1 MILLRLISLP
11 YLRKHRLRSLLTIV
25 GIALGVALLVGM
37 HTANDSVL
45 RSFSDTVDRIAGK
58 AQLQVD
64 AGDAGFPE
72 EVLERVQAVPEVR
85 AAAPVIEAE
94 VETGIKG
101 QGKLLIVAVD
111 MTGDQT
117 LRDYNFDNGDADAI
131 DDPLVFL
138 AQPDSLILTRDF
150 ADRNHIRTGEKIT
163 FETVEGPRQ
172 FTVRGLLKAGG
183 MAQAFGGNLAIMD
196 IYAAQHV
203 LGRGRRF
210 DRIDIGLRE
219 GVSVEQGAA
228 AIQKA
233 VGPGLTVEPP
243 SGRTRNFES
252 LLGVYN
258 LAIKVSS
265 LFAMGIGMFIIFNA
279 FSIAVTQRRSEIGI
293 LRALGATRGQ
303 IRALFLAES
312 AVSGL
317 IGSLLG
323 IGLGMAFAHSLTLAT
338 GQMLSLIF
346 AVRQNVQEAVVD
358 PRLLI
363 VALLLGILTSMVAA
377 WIPAR
382 NAAHVEPVQALQ
394 KGKYQILSAGE
405 SRTRLI
411 AAWSSVAI
419 AGACLFFGHYRPLFF
434 LGYVLSM
441 LAALLFVPYLS
452 QALVRI
458 LRVPL
463 RWFKPVEG
471 ALAADSLLQAPR
483 RTSATVAALVLSLSL
498 VVGQGGMARSS
509 MISIEEWV
517 DDALNPDVFV
527 GTAENLGSR
536 EFHFPAAMQGELA
549 AIPGVAEVQSV
560 RSVRMQYRGLPMLV
574 VGVEWGKVARRTKR
588 HVVAGD
594 GPEMDRLTA
603 AGHGVIVAENLAS
616 LLKLKVGDT
625 FELAAPAETLRLP
638 IVGVIRDLSNQLGTV
653 FVDRTVFARAFADD
667 SVDVFRIYAAPGV
680 VPENLRH
687 AIVERMGKQ
696 RHLFV
701 LLNADVRKFVNDIMD
716 QWFGMT
722 YLQVLVAVSVAV
734 LGIVNTLTV
743 SITDRRRELGVLRA
757 VGGLRNQIRNTVWL
771 EALTIGAIGLVLGLG
786 TGAVNLFY
794 EMQVVT
800 VDLTGIPLGFH
811 FPYSIALVLL
821 PVILAAAFGSAILP
835 AETAVRGS
843 LVEALEYE

>member
-11 YLRKHRLRSLLTIV
+11 YLRRHRLRSLLTIL
-25 GIALGVALLVGM
+25 GITLGVALLVGM

-45 RSFSDTVDRIAGK
+45 RSFTDTVDRIAGK
-58 AQLQVD
+58 AQLQVS

-72 EVLERVQAVPEVR
+72 DVLEKVQAVHEVR

-94 VETGIKG
+94 VDTGIQG

-111 MTGDQT
+111 MTGDRS
-117 LRDYNFDNGDADAI
+117 LRDYDFDNADADVI
-131 DDPLVFL
+131 DDPLVFI

-150 ADRNHIRTGEKIT
+150 ADRNHIQTGSKIT

-172 FTVRGLLKAGG
+172 FTVRGLLKPGG

-210 DRIDIGLRE
+210 DRIDIALRE
-219 GVSVEQGAA
+219 GVSVEQGTA
-228 AIQKA
+228 AIQRA

-252 LLGVYN
+252 LLGVYTI
-258 LAIKVSS
+258 AIKVSS
-265 LFAMGIGMFIIFNA
+265 LFAMCVGMFIIYNA

-303 IRALFLAES
+303 IRALFLTES
-312 AVSGL
+312 AVAGL
-317 IGSLLG
+317 IGSLAG
-323 IGLGMAFAHSLTLAT
+323 IGLGMLFARSLALLT
-338 GQMLSLIF
+338 GDIMTQMFGI
-346 AVRQNVQEAVVD
+346 RENVQEAIVD
-358 PRLLI
+358 PRLL
-363 VALLLGILTSMVAA
+363 AAAAGLGILTSMLAA

-382 NAAHVEPVQALQ
+382 NAARVEPVQALQ
-394 KGKYQILSAGE
+394 KGRYQVLGAGE
-405 SRTRLI
+405 NRIRRN
-411 AAWSSVAI
+411 AAWVCIAI
-419 AGACLFFGHYRPLFF
+419 AVWCLLFAHYRPLFYV
-434 LGYVLSM
+434 GYGLSL
-441 LAALLFVPYLS
+441 LAALLLVPYLS
-452 QALVRI
+452 HALVKLLRI
-458 LRVPL
+458 PL
-463 RWFKPVEG
+463 RWLRPVEG

-483 RTSATVAALVLSLSL
+483 RTSATVAALVMALAL
-498 VVGQGGMARSS
+498 VIGQGGMARGS
-509 MISIEEWV
+509 MLSIEEWV
-517 DDALNPDVFV
+517 TNTLNPDLFV
-527 GTAENLGSR
+527 SASETLSAR
-536 EFHFPAAMQGELA
+536 DFHFPASMQRELEA
-549 AIPGVAEVQSV
+549 VPGIAEVQAV
-560 RSVRMQYRGLPMLV
+560 RGVRMQYRGLPMMVYGIEAAKLAGRV
-574 VGVEWGKVARRTKR
+574 KR
-588 HVVAGD
+588 HMIAGD
-594 GPEMDRLTA
+594 RATMDRLTA
-603 AGHGVIVAENLAS
+603 EGKGVIVAENLAS
-616 LLKLKVGDT
+616 LLKLKLGDT

-638 IVGVIRDLSNQLGTV
+638 VVGIVRDLSNQLGTV
-653 FVDRTVFARAFADD
+653 FLDRSVFARAFADD
-667 SVDVFRIYAAPGV
+667 SVDIFRIYAQPGV
-680 VPENLRH
+680 RQEDLRR
-687 AIVERMGKQ
+687 AIVDRMGKQ

-701 LLNADVRKFVNDIMD
+701 LLNADVRKFVNDLMN

-757 VGGLRNQIRNTVWL
+757 VGGLRGQIRRTVWL
-771 EALTIGAIGLVLGLG
+771 EAAAIGAIGLILGLLV
-786 TGAVNLFY
+786 GAVNLYY

-811 FPYSIALVLL
+811 YPYWIALLL
-821 PVILAAAFGSAILP
+821 VPVILGAALGSAILP

>member
-37 HTANDSVL
+37 YTANDSVL
-45 RSFSDTVDRIAGK
+45 HSFSDTVDRIAGK
-58 AQLQVD
+58 SQLQVN

-72 EVLERVQAVPEVR
+72 EVLERVQSVPEVR

-117 LRDYNFDNGDADAI
+117 LRDYDFDNQDADAI

-150 ADRNHIRTGEKIT
+150 ADRNHIRSGDKIT
-163 FETVEGPRQ
+163 FDTVEGPRQ

-219 GVSVEQGAA
+219 GVSVEQGEA

-243 SGRTRNFES
+243 SGRTKNFES
-252 LLGVYN
+252 LLGVYTI
-258 LAIKVSS
+258 AIKVSS
-265 LFAMGIGMFIIFNA
+265 VSALGIGMFIIFNA

-293 LRALGATRGQ
+293 LRALGATRRQ
-303 IRALFLAES
+303 IRTLFLAES
-312 AVSGL
+312 AVAGL
-317 IGSLLG
+317 IGSLAG
-323 IGLGMAFAHSLTLAT
+323 VALGMAFSHALTLAT
-338 GQMLSLIF
+338 GQMMSQIF
-346 AVRQNVQEAVVD
+346 GVRQNVQHADID
-358 PRLLI
+358 PRLL
-363 VALLLGILTSMVAA
+363 VVSVFVGILTSMLAA

-382 NAAHVEPVQALQ
+382 NAARVEPVQALQ
-394 KGKYQILSAGE
+394 KGRYQVLSAGE
-405 SRTRLI
+405 SRARLM
-411 AAWSSVAI
+411 AACSSAAI
-419 AGACLFFGHYRPLFF
+419 AIACLLYGHSRPLFYVGF
-434 LGYVLSM
+434 GCAMLG
-441 LAALLFVPYLS
+441 ALLFVPYLS
-452 QALVRI
+452 QALVRL
-458 LRVPL
+458 LRFPL
-463 RWFKPVEG
+463 RWFRPVEG

-483 RTSATVAALVLSLSL
+483 RTSATVAALVLSLAL
-498 VVGQGGMARSS
+498 VVGQGGMARGS

-517 DDALNPDVFV
+517 NNTLNPDLFV
-527 GTAENLGSR
+527 ATSENLGAR
-536 EFHFPAAMQGELA
+536 DFHFPASMETDLA
-549 AIPGVAEVQSV
+549 AVPGVAEVQAV

-588 HVVAGD
+588 VVVAGN

-603 AGHGVIVAENLAS
+603 AGQGVIVAENLAA
-616 LLKLKVGDT
+616 LLKLKLGDT
-625 FELAAPAETLRLP
+625 FELNAPAETIRLP
-638 IVGVIRDLSNQLGTV
+638 IVGIIRDLSNQLGTV
-653 FVDRTVFARAFADD
+653 FIDRSLFIRSFADD
-667 SVDVFRIYAAPGV
+667 SIDVLRVYSAPGV
-680 VPENLRH
+680 VPENLRQ
-687 AIVERMGKQ
+687 AIVERLGKQ

-701 LLNADVRKFVNDIMD
+701 LLNADIRKFVNDIMD

-757 VGGLRNQIRNTVWL
+757 VGGLRHQIRNTVWL
-771 EALTIGAIGLVLGLG
+771 EALTIGAIGLILGLA
-786 TGAVNLFY
+786 TGVVNLFY

-821 PVILAAAFGSAILP
+821 PVILGAALGSAILP